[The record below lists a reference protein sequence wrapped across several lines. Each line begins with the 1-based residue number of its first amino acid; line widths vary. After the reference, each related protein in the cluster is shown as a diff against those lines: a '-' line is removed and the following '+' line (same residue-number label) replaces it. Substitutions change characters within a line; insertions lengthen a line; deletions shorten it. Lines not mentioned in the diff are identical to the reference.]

1 MDKKIILV
9 VGHGSRVAESN
20 KHFESFV
27 EHFHQRI
34 PNEEIVVG
42 YVELTQPKLK
52 EALEGAAKKA
62 AEIIVLPLFLLT
74 AGHIKHDVC
83 ETIEEVKNNF
93 PTVKFTLA
101 TALGLHEK
109 MIQLIN
115 KRIHEAAQDLPENL
129 KKISLLMIGRGS
141 SDKGANSDFCKLVR
155 LIEEDMPYNRIDYAF
170 MAVVKPKVEEVL
182 QRLIDEK
189 PEAILVHPYL
199 IFSGVLHERMKRLVE
214 KYAQQYPEIH
224 FRITE
229 TLGEDELIF
238 DVFEKRLLDAQA
250 GKEMHLCESCGG
262 VSYEN

>member
-9 VGHGSRVAESN
+9 VGHGSRMAESN
-20 KHFESFV
+20 KHFENFV
-27 EHFHQRI
+27 KHFHQRI

-42 YVELTQPKLK
+42 YVELAQPQLK

-62 AEIIVLPLFLLT
+62 AGIIVLPLFLLT
-74 AGHIKHDVC
+74 AGHIKHDIC
-83 ETIEEVKNNF
+83 EAIKDTKNNF
-93 PTVKFTLA
+93 PNVKFTLA

-109 MIQLIN
+109 MIQLVH
-115 KRIHEAAQDLPENL
+115 KRMRQAAQSLPENIT
-129 KKISLLMIGRGS
+129 KTSVLMIGRGS

-155 LIEEDMPYNRIDYAF
+155 LIEEDMSYPRIDYCF
-170 MAVVKPKVEEVL
+170 MAVVKPEVEEVL

-199 IFSGVLHERMKRLVE
+199 IFSGVLHERIKNLVE